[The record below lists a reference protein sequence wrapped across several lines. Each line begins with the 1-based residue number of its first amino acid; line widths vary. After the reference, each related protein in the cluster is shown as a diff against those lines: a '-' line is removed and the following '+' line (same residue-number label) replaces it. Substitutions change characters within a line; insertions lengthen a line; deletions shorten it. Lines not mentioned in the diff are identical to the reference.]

1 MLLIINKLC
10 DLNYFVRDT
19 FISAIKIKYTNNQ
32 HLYLLSSLFNSV
44 KYSAPKL
51 QMEGFFLSLKWMFC
65 HQNWT
70 SYTPKIAI
78 FCFYVKKNNKIR
90 YYIKDLLSLPKD
102 MKYGTF

>member
-1 MLLIINKLC
+1 MLLIVNKLC
-10 DLNYFVRDT
+10 DLNYFVCDT

-32 HLYLLSSLFNSV
+32 HLSLLSSLFNSV
-44 KYSAPKL
+44 KYSVPKL
-51 QMEGFFLSLKWMFC
+51 QMEGFFLSLKWIFC

-70 SYTPKIAI
+70 SYTPQIAI

>member
-1 MLLIINKLC
+1 MLLTINKLC
-10 DLNYFVRDT
+10 NLNYFARDT

-32 HLYLLSSLFNSV
+32 HLSLLPSLFNSV
-44 KYSAPKL
+44 KYSSPKL

-78 FCFYVKKNNKIR
+78 FYFYNKKNNKIR
-90 YYIKDLLSLPKD
+90 YYIKDLLSFPKD